1 LFGGIRSSSTDT
13 YYRKDQIGRAQGGG
27 AAAACGLPL
36 AQTRVASYTAIDLY
50 GEYRFRKNWKFSMTV
65 VNVADRDPPYDSA
78 NLRFGVIGTP
88 YDLFTYDDFG
98 RMIDLHVSY
107 SF

>member
-1 LFGGIRSSSTDT
+1 M
-13 YYRKDQIGRAQGGG
+13 
-27 AAAACGLPL
+27 
-36 AQTRVASYTAIDLY
+36 ASFTAIDLY

-107 SF
+107 TF